1 MKPIHVNF
9 YSLQRYNEESSF
21 KNVCP
26 TCPDGMLLMS
36 RDTTTGELLPS
47 DCCVA
52 CGQVVIYDD
61 IEEVRKQHGWPRVAK

>member
-9 YSLQRYNEESSF
+9 YSLQRYSEESNF

-26 TCPDGMLLMS
+26 SCKDGILLMS
-36 RDTTTGELLPS
+36 RDNATGELLPN
-47 DCCVA
+47 DFCVQ

-61 IEEVRKQHGWPRVAK
+61 IDEVRKRHGW